1 MEFYGFVDNSGAVIH
16 DEILRTPPAYMLVKL
31 NHDVGV
37 PVALPGLPPSVIGVE
52 PDVFTYYGGNGK
64 KMTYTQFAATLA
76 YAITDYKCQA
86 KTFEWVVVDIKKPG
100 GRGSSPA
107 ASAYVQLSRAK
118 TRHSLSI
125 LRPFDPTELSSK
137 LSTELLQ
144 ELEWQAE
151 KAKETEALYN
161 F

>member
-1 MEFYGFVDNSGAVIH
+1 VSQGWCFQKTFAKSVTCIVIDFISPLHALLAFQCIFFVYNPH
-16 DEILRTPPAYMLVKL
+16 CL
-31 NHDVGV
+31 
-37 PVALPGLPPSVIGVE
+37 
-52 PDVFTYYGGNGK
+52 YYGGNGK

-137 LSTELLQ
+137 FSTELLQ

>member
-1 MEFYGFVDNSGAVIH
+1 MVFHPHFGEAEPGCYRPTTFAD
-16 DEILRTPPAYMLVKL
+16 PANTFHEKA
-31 NHDVGV
+31 
-37 PVALPGLPPSVIGVE
+37 ALCRA
-52 PDVFTYYGGNGK
+52 FKT
-64 KMTYTQFAATLA
+64 ATLA

-125 LRPFDPTELSSK
+125 LRPFDPAELSSK